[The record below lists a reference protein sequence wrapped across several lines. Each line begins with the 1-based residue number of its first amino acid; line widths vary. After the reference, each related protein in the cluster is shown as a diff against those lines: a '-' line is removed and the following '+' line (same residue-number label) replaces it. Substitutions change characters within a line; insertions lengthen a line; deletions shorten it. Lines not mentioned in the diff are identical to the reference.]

1 MIGIYK
7 FLTFTV
13 TKKNNL
19 YKLFFGAP
27 ENKQK
32 EMFTLKK
39 EDVYD
44 NFIKN
49 SKEIINLINL

>member
-1 MIGIYK
+1 MKLIIHIINKIMMIGIYK

-27 ENKQK
+27 ENNQVI
-32 EMFTLKK
+32 FLGVTKK
-39 EDVYD
+39 
-44 NFIKN
+44 NK
-49 SKEIINLINL
+49 